1 MPVIERIL
9 IDGMNLMYKFPDLAF
24 CLGEYRLQDARDGL
38 LQHLKR
44 FYQKNK
50 HSKIL
55 VFFDGKKDI
64 TSDCYSEDW
73 GDFSIHYS
81 HEKKADELI
90 IGYLN
95 LCPIPSQCL
104 VVSSD
109 KEIIS
114 FARRLRAK
122 RMSSEEFYTEWLKKE
137 AEEDE
142 SEFNHLKE
150 GLTPSSETDYWERQ
164 FLP

>member
-1 MPVIERIL
+1 M

-38 LQHLKR
+38 LAHLKR
-44 FYQKNK
+44 FYVTNQ

-55 VFFDGKKDI
+55 VFFDGKKDL

-73 GDFSIHYS
+73 DKFSIHYS

-95 LCPIPSQCL
+95 LCPVPSQCL
-104 VVSSD
+104 VITSD
-109 KEIIS
+109 KEIVS

-122 RMSSEEFYTEWLKKE
+122 RMTSEEFYAEWLKRE
-137 AEEDE
+137 SEEDE
-142 SEFNHLKE
+142 TEFNYLKE